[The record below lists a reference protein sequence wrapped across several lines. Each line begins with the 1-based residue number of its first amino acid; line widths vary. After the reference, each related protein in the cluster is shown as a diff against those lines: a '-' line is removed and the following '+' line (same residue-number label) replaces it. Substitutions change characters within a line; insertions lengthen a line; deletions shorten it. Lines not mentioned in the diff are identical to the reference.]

1 MAVCADLVG
10 EVLSKEIFLRLLVL
24 QVDFNL
30 IECLLRAEMWLVV
43 HLLELFVIGLAH
55 LLLGDLGLEELAVG
69 LVLLL
74 AILLLEVLHSIH
86 VVKG

>member
-1 MAVCADLVG
+1 
-10 EVLSKEIFLRLLVL
+10 
-24 QVDFNL
+24 
-30 IECLLRAEMWLVV
+30 MWLVV

-55 LLLGDLGLEELAVG
+55 LLLGDLGLEELTVG